1 MNAFI
6 NEFHYDNI
14 GGDLGEFIKIA
25 APAGFDL
32 NGWTI
37 VLYNGSNGASYNT
50 IDLSGLT
57 VTDSGAGFG
66 FISVEASGLLNG
78 SPDAMALVDD
88 NGAVVEFL
96 SYEGSFTA
104 TDGPASGLTSTDVGV
119 SETSATPAGQS
130 LQRQGIGVE
139 GGDFVFAGPLIATPG
154 TVNEGQSFGDAPPIL
169 PSLVINEFWRTRM
182 HRSRLATPTAMRSAA
197 QRRTNSSRS

>member
-14 GGDLGEFIKIA
+14 GGDLGEFIEIA

-96 SYEGSFTA
+96 VQGPRIDIDLHLLSSIVGEHRHQIRLGLILEDVVDLEGKILTFVDLHLQSIRSRNLVVDGIRIRT
-104 TDGPASGLTSTDVGV
+104 TD
-119 SETSATPAGQS
+119 
-130 LQRQGIGVE
+130 
-139 GGDFVFAGPLIATPG
+139 
-154 TVNEGQSFGDAPPIL
+154 
-169 PSLVINEFWRTRM
+169 LVIVDND
-182 HRSRLATPTAMRSAA
+182 
-197 QRRTNSSRS
+197 